1 MARNA
6 LTAQTLA
13 CDESRSHSDLPS
25 VSGGP
30 HVSSRRESPVN
41 EVAYDVSKH
50 RGWRGMGLIADII
63 SAGLDSSATD
73 LLNKALVAATRLG
86 DARMVEFAT
95 KELNG
100 YRGEELPEHRKL
112 KGQLKA
118 RTPWTNWE
126 VAPIGTEQ
134 LAFLLETRFGEGVAE
149 LEDLISTTGS
159 GLVQVIPSPSQQKVL
174 RNIFSAADDV
184 TFAQFVTKS
193 AVVQCLQRS
202 RSMVL
207 DWALKLEANGVLGE
221 GLTFSS
227 KEKQAAPHITNNLI
241 NHGVMHH
248 AQILQGASGR
258 QKMDV
263 GADLQALSALMLKVL
278 EHASQLGTAAAEA
291 EADAQTVI
299 AQINSGKPK
308 EGVVRD
314 CLKSLRSI
322 LENAGGSVLASEVL
336 PKLIPY
342 IVGLGPMIA
351 ALAG

>member
-1 MARNA
+1 
-6 LTAQTLA
+6 
-13 CDESRSHSDLPS
+13 
-25 VSGGP
+25 
-30 HVSSRRESPVN
+30 
-41 EVAYDVSKH
+41 
-50 RGWRGMGLIADII
+50 MGLIADII
-63 SAGLDSSATD
+63 SAGLDGRTTE
-73 LLNKALVAATRLG
+73 LLNKVLVAATRLG
-86 DARMVEFAT
+86 DAQMVEFAT

-100 YRGEELPEHRKL
+100 YKGGELPEHRKL
-112 KGQLKA
+112 TGQLKA
-118 RTPWTNWE
+118 KTPWTNWE
-126 VAPIGTEQ
+126 VAPIGTDQ

-149 LEDLISTTGS
+149 LENLISTAGS
-159 GLVQVIPSPSQQKVL
+159 GLVQVIPSPGQQQVL
-174 RNIFSAADDV
+174 RKVFSAADDV

-221 GLTFSS
+221 GLAFSS
-227 KEKQAAPHITNNLI
+227 NEKQAAMHITNNLI

-248 AQILQGASGR
+248 AQIQQGMSGR

-263 GADLQALSALMLKVL
+263 GADLQALSTLMSEILM
-278 EHASQLGTAAAEA
+278 HASQLGTAAAEA

-299 AQINSGKPK
+299 AQITSGKPK
-308 EGVVRD
+308 EGVVRA
-314 CLKSLRSI
+314 CLDSLRSI

-351 ALAG
+351 ALAS